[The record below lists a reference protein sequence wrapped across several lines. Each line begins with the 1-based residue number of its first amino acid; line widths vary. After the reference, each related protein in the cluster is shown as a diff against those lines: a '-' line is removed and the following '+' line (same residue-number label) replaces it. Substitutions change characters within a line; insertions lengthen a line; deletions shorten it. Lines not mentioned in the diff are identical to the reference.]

1 MALQVRA
8 TYADAA
14 ACRYISPFVITAHAM
29 RAVLLASA
37 TATFSRGHLAS
48 GRNLTVESDVTF
60 RLACANAS
68 LRHARGHRN

>member
-1 MALQVRA
+1 MTREIGSDIHRVRGE
-8 TYADAA
+8 
-14 ACRYISPFVITAHAM
+14 
-29 RAVLLASA
+29 VLMLDGASA
-37 TATFSRGHLAS
+37 RPS